1 MKSNRI
7 ILFVAL
13 FATVAAIACGGG
25 SEPATTGSE
34 SAPPPAEPAAPAGPT
49 GSIAGTVTYVDGDPD
64 TAIAMDAD
72 PVCVSLHPDPVHTQQ
87 IVVNDG
93 NLANVFVYVKEGVTG
108 SHPAPSE
115 SKMLDQKGCQY
126 QPHVSGIQVGQTLVI
141 RNSDSTLHNVH
152 AMPEKNAE
160 FNNGQPFEGMELEH
174 QFTVPEI
181 MVPFKCD
188 VHPWMNSYMGVL
200 EHPFYA
206 VSAEDGTF
214 AIEGLPAGDYVV
226 EAWHEELGAKTM
238 SVTVSADA
246 AAEASF
252 DFSPAG

>member
-7 ILFVAL
+7 VLLVAL
-13 FATVAAIACGGG
+13 VATIVAVACGGG
-25 SEPATTGSE
+25 SEPAATE
-34 SAPPPAEPAAPAGPT
+34 SASSQPAEPSAPAGPT

-64 TAIAMDAD
+64 TQIAMDAD
-72 PVCVSLHPDPVHTQQ
+72 PVCVSLHPDPVQTQK
-87 IVVNDG
+87 IVVSDG
-93 NLANVFVYVKEGVTG
+93 NLANVFVYVKEGVSG
-108 SHPAPSE
+108 SHPTPSE
-115 SKMLDQKGCQY
+115 SKLLDQKGCRY
-126 QPHVSGIQVGQTLVI
+126 KPHVSGIQVGQTLVI
-141 RNSDSTLHNVH
+141 RNSDATLHNVH
-152 AMPEKNAE
+152 ATPEKNAE

-181 MVPFKCD
+181 MVPLKCD
-188 VHPWMNSYMGVL
+188 VHPWMNSYIGVV

-206 VSAEDGTF
+206 VSAEDGSFT
-214 AIEGLPAGDYVV
+214 IDGLPAGDYVV